1 MKPIQLHLIVESTAV
16 DRTSETRKNF
26 AFYLHMNLES
36 KGLLVR
42 EVEMRRDDVYPDT
55 DLTRTQ
61 EP

>member
-1 MKPIQLHLIVESTAV
+1 
-16 DRTSETRKNF
+16 
-26 AFYLHMNLES
+26 MNLES

-42 EVEMRRDDVYPDT
+42 EVEMRRYDVYPDT

>member
-1 MKPIQLHLIVESTAV
+1 
-16 DRTSETRKNF
+16 
-26 AFYLHMNLES
+26 MNLES

-42 EVEMRRDDVYPDT
+42 EVEMRKDDVYPDT